1 MVRIDSNFTTQQQE
15 SGMKNNS
22 RTLKALWLAIA
33 VGLGAYT
40 SVVLAQEDEGE
51 EADAPVEFPASLDD
65 KLAGLSEAQLA
76 YLKDSSK
83 TRRYAST
90 TEDLIEAL
98 EKRSAEQ
105 VEAYVDAMIWVED
118 QTSFEQGRD
127 MAWLPLNTESPDFN
141 AWTVRR
147 PRSFDPDREP
157 GPVSLPRGIPTF
169 AGAPVALTP
178 EDLIAGEVNVAIVG
192 APLNMGSGWRDA
204 GYGPLV
210 MRTSGGMAGNDQ
222 YTQISPS
229 RELNIVD
236 YGDIAIDNDS
246 TERSMQHVREVVR
259 EIAETGAI
267 PFIIGGDHS
276 LEYPNVAALVDVY
289 GKGNVSVI
297 HFDAHHDVGMGDSP
311 HHISHGQPIYRLM
324 RDRHIT
330 GSDYIQVGLR
340 SGGPSESGYRWMR
353 EQGFKYHS
361 MAEVERYGWEYVMD
375 RVLDEAKR
383 DGRKL
388 HVSFDV
394 DVLDPSYIVG
404 TGTPVSGGLTPREA
418 IPIVRKLCAQQE
430 LVGFDIVE
438 IAPALDP
445 TYTTALHSAAII
457 KACLVGVA
465 MRKLGHDIDYL
476 NPVTIDHAQDNY
488 HEENQQ

>member
-1 MVRIDSNFTTQQQE
+1 MLSKHRRAKKLLSILMAVSL
-15 SGMKNNS
+15 S
-22 RTLKALWLAIA
+22 ALTA
-33 VGLGAYT
+33 VAW
-40 SVVLAQEDEGE
+40 AQEEEE
-51 EADAPVEFPASLDD
+51 EAEKELEFPESLNY
-65 KLAGLSEAQLA
+65 KLEQLSADQLA
-76 YLKDSSK
+76 FLNSNQ

-90 TEDLIEAL
+90 REKLIEAL
-98 EKRSAEQ
+98 EKRTPEQ
-105 VEAYVDAMIWVED
+105 VIAYVDAMIWVED
-118 QTSFEQGRD
+118 QTRFVEGRD
-127 MAWLPLNTESPDFN
+127 MAWLPLNTDSPEFN
-141 AWTVRR
+141 AWQVRR

-157 GPVSLPRGIPTF
+157 GPVSLARGIPTF

-178 EDLIAGEVNVAIVG
+178 EDLIAGEVDVAFVG
-192 APLNMGSGWRDA
+192 APLDMGSGWRDA

-210 MRTSGGMAGNDQ
+210 MRMQGGLAGNDQ
-222 YTQISPS
+222 YTQVNPS
-229 RELNIVD
+229 QGLNIVD

-246 TERSMQHVREVVR
+246 TERSMQHVRQIVR
-259 EIAETGAI
+259 EIAQTGAV

-289 GKGNVSVI
+289 GKGNLSVI

-340 SGGPSESGYRWMR
+340 SGGPNEAGYKWMR

-361 MAEVERYGWEYVMD
+361 MAEVERFGWDYVMT

-388 HVSFDV
+388 HISFDV
-394 DVLDPSYIVG
+394 DVLDPSYISG
-404 TGTPVSGGLTPREA
+404 TGTPVSGGMDPREA
-418 IPIVRKLCAQQE
+418 IPIIRRLCAQQE
-430 LVGFDIVE
+430 VVGFDIVE

-445 TYTTALHSAAII
+445 GYTTALHSAAII
-457 KACLVGVA
+457 KACLVGIA
-465 MRKLGHDIDYL
+465 MRKKGLEPDYL
-476 NPVTIDHAQDNY
+476 NPVTLDHAQDNY
-488 HEENQQ
+488 QQESQ

>member
-1 MVRIDSNFTTQQQE
+1 
-15 SGMKNNS
+15 MKYKTMKG
-22 RTLKALWLAIA
+22 RKVLWLA
-33 VGLGAYT
+33 G
-40 SVVLAQEDEGE
+40 VLALSAIGQLATAQEEVE
-51 EADAPVEFPASLDD
+51 EQASEAVEFPASLDD
-65 KLAGLSEAQLA
+65 KLSRLSAEQLA
-76 YLKDSSK
+76 YLKDNSK
-83 TRRYAST
+83 TRRYAAT
-90 TEDLIEAL
+90 TEDLIDAL

-105 VEAYVDAMIWVED
+105 VEAYVDAMMWVED
-118 QTSFEQGRD
+118 QTGFQQGRD
-127 MAWLPLNTESPDFN
+127 MAWLPLNTDSPDFN
-141 AWTVRR
+141 AWMVRR
-147 PRSFDPDREP
+147 PRSFDPEREP
-157 GPVSLPRGIPTF
+157 GPVSLARGIPTF

-222 YTQISPS
+222 YTQINPS

-267 PFIIGGDHS
+267 PLIIGGDHS

-324 RDRHIT
+324 RDNHIT

-340 SGGPSESGYRWMR
+340 SGGPSESGYKWMR

-361 MAEVERYGWEYVMD
+361 MAEVERYGWDYVME

-388 HVSFDV
+388 HISFDV

-418 IPIVRKLCAQQE
+418 IPIIRKLCAQQE

-445 TYTTALHSAAII
+445 GYTTALHSAAII

-488 HEENQQ
+488 HEENAQ

>member
-1 MVRIDSNFTTQQQE
+1 
-15 SGMKNNS
+15 MKNNS
-22 RTLKALWLAIA
+22 RTFKALWLAIA
-33 VGLGAYT
+33 VGLGAYA

-297 HFDAHHDVGMGDSP
+297 HFGAIHGQVG
-311 HHISHGQPIYRLM
+311 ISHQHAGIHAVFRRHCDADAAADGHLLSTKG
-324 RDRHIT
+324 DRFQQGLQNLAGDHAGI
-330 GSDYIQVGLR
+330 IQ
-340 SGGPSESGYRWMR
+340 
-353 EQGFKYHS
+353 
-361 MAEVERYGWEYVMD
+361 
-375 RVLDEAKR
+375 
-383 DGRKL
+383 
-388 HVSFDV
+388 
-394 DVLDPSYIVG
+394 
-404 TGTPVSGGLTPREA
+404 
-418 IPIVRKLCAQQE
+418 
-430 LVGFDIVE
+430 
-438 IAPALDP
+438 ALDAGQQDSEFV
-445 TYTTALHSAAII
+445 TTQAGYNIFSTHTL
-457 KACLVGVA
+457 
-465 MRKLGHDIDYL
+465 
-476 NPVTIDHAQDNY
+476 T
-488 HEENQQ
+488 

>member
-1 MVRIDSNFTTQQQE
+1 MTLFTA
-15 SGMKNNS
+15 S
-22 RTLKALWLAIA
+22 RKKTWLATALAIGMFSTL
-33 VGLGAYT
+33 VM
-40 SVVLAQEDEGE
+40 AQETE
-51 EADAPVEFPASLDD
+51 EEEEDAPIEFPASLDE
-65 KLAGLSEAQLA
+65 KLAILTPEQLA
-76 YLKDSSK
+76 YLSDSGN

-90 TEDLIEAL
+90 DEKLIEAL

-105 VEAYVDAMIWVED
+105 VKAYVEAMMYVED
-118 QTSFEQGRD
+118 QTRFKEGRD
-127 MAWLPLNTESPDFN
+127 MAWMPLNTDSPDFN
-141 AWTVRR
+141 AWLVRR
-147 PRSFDPDREP
+147 PRSFDPQREP
-157 GPVSLPRGIPTF
+157 GPVSLARGIPTF

-178 EDLIAGEVNVAIVG
+178 EDLTAGEVNVAFVG

-210 MRTSGGMAGNDQ
+210 MRTAGGMSGNDQ
-222 YTQISPS
+222 YTQINPG

-267 PFIIGGDHS
+267 PFIVGGDHS

-361 MAEVERYGWEYVMD
+361 MAEVERYGWEYVME
-375 RVLDEAKR
+375 RVLQEAR
-383 DGRKL
+383 LDGRKL
-388 HVSFDV
+388 HISFDV
-394 DVLDPSYIVG
+394 DVLDPSYISG
-404 TGTPVSGGLTPREA
+404 TGTPVTGGMTPRET
-418 IPIVRKLCAQQE
+418 IPIIRKLCAQQE

-445 TYTTALHSAAII
+445 GYTTSLHSAAII

-476 NPVTIDHAQDNY
+476 NPVTIDHAQNNF